1 MKVLV
6 TGGEG
11 FIGSNLVDS
20 LTEKGYK
27 VFSLDNRSAISN
39 QQFYNENREATYYN
53 FDILNYELL
62 LDLFKKSK
70 FDIVFHLA
78 AESRIQPTLENPR
91 QACLTNFI
99 GTQGILQCSKI
110 TKVKRVLYS
119 STSSAYGLKNLC
131 PQREDMTSDCLNP
144 YSVSKVAGE
153 ELCKMYNNLW
163 GVKTVIFRYFNVYG
177 ERHPIKG
184 TYAPVIGI
192 FLRQKQDGEPMTIV
206 GDGSQRRDFT
216 HVKDVVR
223 ANILAMKSK
232 NQSIFGEIFNVGT
245 GVNHSVLEIA
255 KFIGGDYV
263 FLKERAG
270 EAKETL
276 ADISKIRRELNYFP
290 TVKLEKWID
299 FKLNE
304 TP

>member
-11 FIGSNLVDS
+11 FIGSHLVDS
-20 LTEKGYK
+20 LTEKGYG
-27 VFSLDNRSAISN
+27 VFSLDNQSAISN
-39 QQFYNENREATYYN
+39 EQFYNKNKKATYYN

-62 LDLFKKSK
+62 IALFKKSK
-70 FDIVFHLA
+70 FDVVFHLA

-99 GTQGILQCSKI
+99 GTQNILQCSRI
-110 TKVKRVLYS
+110 TKVKRILYS
-119 STSSAYGLKNLC
+119 STSSAYGLKNPC

-184 TYAPVIGI
+184 VYAPVIGI
-192 FLRQKQDGEPMTIV
+192 FLRQKRNNEPMTII
-206 GDGSQRRDFT
+206 GSGSQRRDFT

-223 ANILAMKSK
+223 ANILALESKS
-232 NQSIFGEIFNVGT
+232 QLIFGKIFNVGT
-245 GVNHSVLEIA
+245 GINHSILEVA
-255 KFIGGDYV
+255 KLIGGDYI
-263 FLKERAG
+263 FLEERGG
-270 EAKETL
+270 ESKETL
-276 ADISKIRRELNYFP
+276 ADISRIKKELNFFP
-290 TVKLEKWID
+290 TVKLERWI
-299 FKLNE
+299 KSQIE
-304 TP
+304 